1 MGGATSKP
9 AFSALPVAAP
19 AAPTSVTAHLA
30 VEGGSRIAY
39 TVLECTSNSS
49 GSTGWTFVL
58 SPSLGDIK
66 EEYRLLAPRL
76 WQDGKARVVVADLRG
91 MGESDASFSSYT
103 VEDTGKDIVK
113 LVLHLGLDPARTVI
127 VGNSMSAASCVYAA
141 AELEGCGGLVLI
153 SAFAW
158 DHSMPFGI
166 ETLLAC
172 CLAPSCCI
180 APGFWTSYYESL
192 YTNQQAAPTADLAAH
207 IRALRLNLQE
217 PGRARALYSHVFA
230 KKKVCADRI
239 PQVVSKGVPTLA
251 LYGERDP
258 DFGPRLAAEV
268 EEMERR
274 FKGVLKSPPLVI
286 PGAGHYPMVEASEA
300 CAGAILAAWV

>member
-103 VEDTGKDIVK
+103 LWKTRVK
-113 LVLHLGLDPARTVI
+113 
-127 VGNSMSAASCVYAA
+127 
-141 AELEGCGGLVLI
+141 
-153 SAFAW
+153 
-158 DHSMPFGI
+158 
-166 ETLLAC
+166 TLSSWFSTSVSTLP
-172 CLAPSCCI
+172 APSLW
-180 APGFWTSYYESL
+180 AT
-192 YTNQQAAPTADLAAH
+192 
-207 IRALRLNLQE
+207 R
-217 PGRARALYSHVFA
+217 
-230 KKKVCADRI
+230 
-239 PQVVSKGVPTLA
+239 
-251 LYGERDP
+251 
-258 DFGPRLAAEV
+258 
-268 EEMERR
+268 
-274 FKGVLKSPPLVI
+274 
-286 PGAGHYPMVEASEA
+286 
-300 CAGAILAAWV
+300 